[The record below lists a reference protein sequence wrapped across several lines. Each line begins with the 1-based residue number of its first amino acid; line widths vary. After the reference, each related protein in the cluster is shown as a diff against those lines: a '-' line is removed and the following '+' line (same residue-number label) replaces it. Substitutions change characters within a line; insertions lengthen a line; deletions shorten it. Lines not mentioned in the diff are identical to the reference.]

1 MSTELTI
8 SIDQVKSLISNLEPE
23 EIKVFDIAKII
34 AFISSIEEHTTVYKL
49 AKGIDVE
56 NLVDL
61 LSLIDVFYNSQKTN
75 DKMQNIFY
83 SVESNFC
90 VDFFA
95 LHMGN
100 LEWTH
105 E

>member
-8 SIDQVKSLISNLEPE
+8 SIAQVKSLISNLEPD
-23 EIKVFDIAKII
+23 EIKIFDITKITS
-34 AFISSIEEHTTVYKL
+34 FINEIIDCTTVYKL
-49 AKGIDVE
+49 TKSIDVE

-61 LSLIDVFYNSQKTN
+61 MSLIDVYYNSQKTN
-75 DKMQNIFY
+75 DKMKNIFY

-95 LHMGN
+95 LHMEN